1 MTRVYRVLAIGL
13 ILIGLFVTWQT
24 LGAMVSDVIDSD
36 LHPYAIKC
44 DPRGCR
50 SILSDGS
57 LADDNIAKPE
67 GTR

>member
-1 MTRVYRVLAIGL
+1 MRRRDQIDSMESGL
-13 ILIGLFVTWQT
+13 
-24 LGAMVSDVIDSD
+24 IDSD